1 VGGWSFH
8 SRAGRTVVFAD
19 FDQVAPAPMMMM
31 MPDRGSITRPLG
43 RLQVCGVLCRVNVL
57 KVVEGKTSGGL

>member
-1 VGGWSFH
+1 
-8 SRAGRTVVFAD
+8 
-19 FDQVAPAPMMMM
+19 MMMM
-31 MPDRGSITRPLG
+31 MPNRGSITRPLG